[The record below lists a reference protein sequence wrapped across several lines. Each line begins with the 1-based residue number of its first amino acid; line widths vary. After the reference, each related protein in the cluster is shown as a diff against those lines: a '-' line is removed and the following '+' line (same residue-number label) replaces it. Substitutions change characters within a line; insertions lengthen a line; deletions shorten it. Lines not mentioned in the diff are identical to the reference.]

1 MRKTRIFV
9 DTRLE
14 EGSRIRLGVEA
25 GRYLAKVLRLEP
37 GAIFSVFNGEGGEF
51 EASVEKLEHDG
62 VQALVG
68 AYANTDRESPLEI
81 TLVQGVSKGERMD
94 FTIQKA
100 VELGV
105 GTIVPVITQRSVVRL
120 DAARRARRLE
130 HWRGVAVHASQQ
142 CGRTRVPMVSSA
154 RGLDEWLGEN
164 AGRDRQMGFV
174 LAPEAARGLDEV
186 EAVPGRVALLVGP
199 EGGLSEEEQALAER
213 SGMQALALGPRILRT
228 ETAALAAITAL
239 QLRWGDLSVQSR

>member
-9 DTRLE
+9 DTRLA
-14 EGSRIRLGVEA
+14 EGSRIQLGAEA
-25 GRYLAKVLRLEP
+25 RRYLAKVLRLEP
-37 GAIFSVFNGEGGEF
+37 GAIFIVFNGEGGEF
-51 EASVEKLEHDG
+51 EARVEKLERDG

-68 AYANTDRESPLEI
+68 AFADTDRESPLEI
-81 TLVQGVSKGERMD
+81 SLVQGVLRGERMD

-120 DAARRARRLE
+120 DTTRRARRLD
-130 HWRGVAVHASQQ
+130 HWRGVAIHASQQ
-142 CGRTRVPMVSSA
+142 CGRTRVPVISSP

-164 AGRDRQMGFV
+164 AGRGRQLGFV
-174 LAPEAARGLDEV
+174 LTPEAARSLDEV
-186 EAVPGRVALLVGP
+186 EAVSGPVALLIGP
-199 EGGLSEEEQALAER
+199 EGGLSEEEQALAVR
-213 SGMQALALGPRILRT
+213 SGMQPLALGPRILRT

-239 QLRWGDLSVQSR
+239 QLRWGDLSVASR